1 MSKEIIIANNTFVF
15 SSGYFQEFF
24 ARSSTSAIERLVNV
38 NNIFVR
44 HNEQNHGIFILSSV
58 HSLISGS
65 NIYNKETVLYS
76 MADNTSPVYFAGNNQ
91 GNLAYIQAQG
101 YEAGTAQIT
110 DGSAILMD
118 DRPCLTAELAA
129 IHKSVAEYVREFDY
143 KYQTNDRD
151 NTSIGCD
158 NYYSVEFDETADTT
172 DGYDGINRYSNEVFS
187 SAA

>member
-1 MSKEIIIANNTFVF
+1 MGLHVVHVPGMSKEIIIANNTFVF

-91 GNLAYIQAQG
+91 K
-101 YEAGTAQIT
+101 
-110 DGSAILMD
+110 
-118 DRPCLTAELAA
+118 PCV
-129 IHKSVAEYVREFDY
+129 H
-143 KYQTNDRD
+143 
-151 NTSIGCD
+151 TS
-158 NYYSVEFDETADTT
+158 T
-172 DGYDGINRYSNEVFS
+172 GI
-187 SAA
+187 